1 MNNQIVEQCP
11 KCGNY
16 TQGVPSLST
25 SRRMVQTTVKS
36 GTSKIIGSIVGLVIG
51 LFFGGVGAFVT
62 TPIGFI
68 IGSLLSSGFSK
79 DVANAVDE
87 SMYENTTYCF
97 TCLKCGARWSKIF
110 KTGQYIDNT
119 TDEELEAQKAQC
131 ISTAKG
137 NMRFTPILFVTLAVL
152 AFFDGRYL
160 YLNDLVSYRD
170 TTFLGFNMTVS
181 DYDYL
186 WLLLAF
192 VEIFLVLGMFRT
204 ISSYFSART
213 DYRIL
218 TRMSVKDFRCSQYR
232 I

>member
-1 MNNQIVEQCP
+1 MDNQIVEQCP

-36 GTSKIIGSIVGLVIG
+36 GTSKIIGSIVGFVIG

-62 TPIGFI
+62 TPIGFF
-68 IGSLLSSGFSK
+68 IGSLMSSKFSK

-87 SMYENTTYCF
+87 TMYENTTYCF
-97 TCLKCGARWSKIF
+97 TCLKCGAIWSKIF
-110 KTGQYIDNT
+110 KTGQHIDNT

-131 ISTAKG
+131 ISTAKS
-137 NMRFTPILFVTLAVL
+137 NMWFTPIFFVTLAVL

-192 VEIFLVLGMFRT
+192 AGIFLLLGMIWAINNFF
-204 ISSYFSART
+204 SSYT
-213 DYRIL
+213 NYRIL
-218 TRMSVKDFRCSQYR
+218 TKMSVKDFRCSQYR
-232 I
+232 K

>member
-1 MNNQIVEQCP
+1 MDKQIVEQCP

-36 GTSKIIGSIVGLVIG
+36 GTSKIIGVIVGAAIG
-51 LFFGGVGAFVT
+51 LPFGGVGAFITAPV
-62 TPIGFI
+62 GFL
-68 IGSLLSSGFSK
+68 IGSLISSSVSK
-79 DVANAVDE
+79 DVASAVDE

-97 TCLKCGARWSKIF
+97 TCLKCGTIWSKIF
-110 KTGQYIDNT
+110 KTGQYVDNT
-119 TDEELEAQKAQC
+119 TDEELEQQKARR
-131 ISTAKG
+131 ISIAKS
-137 NMRFTPILFVTLAVL
+137 NMWFSPIAFVILAIL
-152 AFFDGRYL
+152 TFFDGRYL

-192 VEIFLVLGMFRT
+192 AGIFLLLGMIWAINNFF
-204 ISSYFSART
+204 SSYT
-213 DYRIL
+213 NYRIL
-218 TRMSVKDFRCSQYR
+218 TKMSVKDFRCSQYR
-232 I
+232 K